1 MKTVYKDC
9 LIDVFRD
16 SGLISFSVLDNINGC
31 EIVSGYSEG
40 EDNVWSWIKDM
51 KATVDEYR
59 MNGMEQL

>member
-1 MKTVYKDC
+1 MKTIYKDC

-16 SGLISFSVLDNINGC
+16 SELISYSVLDNIDGR

-59 MNGMEQL
+59 INKDV